1 METRIFVVHLPQYFQ
16 VEEDFTGTGRLT
28 AILCKIYGLPGRLE
42 DRERGID
49 QYASL
54 QNMVAGTTEVSS
66 LLQRLEERYDREN
79 SGPAAP
85 TKETPPLSP
94 QVEAFLHGLDQDFVA
109 NPDPIP
115 EVDADDDPN
124 DE

>member
-28 AILCKIYGLPGRLE
+28 GILCKIYGLPSRLE

-54 QNMVAGTTEVSS
+54 QNMVADTTEFPACCNGWRSGTTGKTAARLPRRTKRRPFLPRSRRSYTDWTRTSS
-66 LLQRLEERYDREN
+66 
-79 SGPAAP
+79 P
-85 TKETPPLSP
+85 TRTPSLK
-94 QVEAFLHGLDQDFVA
+94 
-109 NPDPIP
+109 
-115 EVDADDDPN
+115 
-124 DE
+124 